1 MPKKTNKAVVK
12 RGAPSKL
19 EAFTNMLHEILED
32 DGNVVSWT
40 DWEIVEEV
48 NSRLAEDDRINER
61 TLRRWKNKD
70 FEEEPEKGI
79 VFVSSYK
86 KALRRCKRELIGRLA
101 RDDKSWQRY
110 AWILERKFDEWN
122 IKVLS
127 ETKVEHS
134 GKLQSEQHVIDYS
147 KLSAEALEEIVKAA
161 ESTPD
166 E

>member
-1 MPKKTNKAVVK
+1 
-12 RGAPSKL
+12 
-19 EAFTNMLHEILED
+19 MLHEILED

-48 NSRLAEDDRINER
+48 NSRLSEDDRVGKR
-61 TLRRWKNKD
+61 TFERWKAKE
-70 FEEEPEKGI
+70 FEEEPEKGKI
-79 VFVSSYK
+79 FVAAYQ
-86 KALRRCKRELIGRLA
+86 KALRRCKRALMGLLA
-101 RDDKSWQRY
+101 KDDRSWQRY
-110 AWILERKFDEWN
+110 AWIIERKFAEWN

-147 KLSAEALEEIVKAA
+147 KLSAEALEEIVRAA

>member
-1 MPKKTNKAVVK
+1 MPKKTNKAVAK

-48 NSRLAEDDRINER
+48 NSRLAEDDRITKR
-61 TLRRWKNKD
+61 TFERWKAKE
-70 FEEEPEKGI
+70 FEEEPVKGKL
-79 VFVSSYK
+79 FVSAYQ
-86 KALRRCKRELIGRLA
+86 KALRRCKRTLMGLLA
-101 RDDKSWQRY
+101 KDDRSWQRY
-110 AWILERKFDEWN
+110 AWIIERKFAEWN

-147 KLSAEALEEIVKAA
+147 KLSAEALEEIVRAA